1 MEYMNCDFSATTQQE
16 GDVRLDGQVVP
27 KKDTF
32 HYLGSIL
39 QRMGISMNMLVIELK
54 PAG

>member
-1 MEYMNCDFSATTQQE
+1 VILLHYHVGG

-32 HYLGSIL
+32 HYLRSMFQEDENIDKD
-39 QRMGISMNMLVIELK
+39 ISHRINVGLLK
-54 PAG
+54 